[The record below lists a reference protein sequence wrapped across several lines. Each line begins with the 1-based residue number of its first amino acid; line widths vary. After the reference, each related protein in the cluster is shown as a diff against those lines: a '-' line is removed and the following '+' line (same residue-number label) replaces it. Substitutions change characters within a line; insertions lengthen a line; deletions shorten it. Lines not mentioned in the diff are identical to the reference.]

1 MNYVD
6 LIIAVFAVAFAA
18 IGYERGLVASALPL
32 AGFILGAILGGRLG
46 PALLAQGGESPYA
59 PLITVVC
66 GLLVGTAFAVLMEGV
81 AEAVRL
87 RMIPRGGAIRRVD
100 RVAGALLLGALG
112 ILVSWAFGAAALNVP
127 GPNERGL
134 RDALQS
140 STILSSLNDVLPPS
154 GAILNARRQSG
165 PSRTLARHIDPVPS
179 VSGPEARV
187 GAPEPAIA
195 HDPDVRRAGRSV
207 VKVLGSACG
216 LGIEGSGW
224 VARPDLVVTN
234 AHVVAGEDSTTVTTR
249 SGTELDATPVHYD
262 THDDLAILHVDGLHL
277 RSLSLAPEVT
287 SGTAGAVLG
296 YPENGPFHVAPA
308 RSGTTET
315 VISQD
320 SYGRG
325 PIQRQMTPFR
335 GEVRSGNSG
344 GPVVD
349 GSGHVL
355 TTVFASAKDKGPPGG
370 LGVPNDIVGSALSG
384 PLRPSTTGPCAA

>member
-6 LIIAVFAVAFAA
+6 LIIAVFAVAFAV

-32 AGFILGAILGGRLG
+32 AGFVIGAVLGGRLG
-46 PALLAQGGESPYA
+46 PALLSQGGESPYA

-81 AEAVRL
+81 AEAVRARVL
-87 RMIPRGGAIRRVD
+87 PRGVIVRRID
-100 RVAGALLLGALG
+100 GIAGGLLLGGLG
-112 ILVSWAFGAAALNVP
+112 LMLAWAFGAAALNVP
-127 GPNERGL
+127 GPGERGL
-134 RDALQS
+134 RDQLQQ
-140 STILSSLNDVLPPS
+140 STILGALNDVLPPS
-154 GAILNARRQSG
+154 GPILN
-165 PSRTLARHIDPVPS
+165 LLRHIDPVPA
-179 VSGPEARV
+179 VAGPEAKV

-195 HDPDVRRAGRSV
+195 REPGVRRAGASV

-216 LGIEGSGW
+216 LGVEGSGW
-224 VARPDLVVTN
+224 VAGPHLVVTN

-249 SGTELDATPVHYD
+249 SGTELGATAVHYD
-262 THDDLAILHVDGLHL
+262 THDDLAILRVDGLGL
-277 RSLSLAPEVT
+277 RPLSLAPQVS

-308 RSGTTET
+308 RTGSTET

-325 PIQRQMTPFR
+325 PTRRQMTPFR
-335 GEVRSGNSG
+335 GQVRSGNSG

-349 GSGHVL
+349 GSGEVL
-355 TTVFASAKDKGPPGG
+355 TTVFAAAKDGGPPGG
-370 LGVPNDIVGSALSG
+370 LGVPNAVVSRALEG
-384 PLRPSTTGPCAA
+384 PLRPTGTGPCAA

>member
-32 AGFILGAILGGRLG
+32 AGFVLGAILGGRLG

-87 RMIPRGGAIRRVD
+87 RLPRGGVVRQVD
-100 RVAGALLLGALG
+100 GIAGALLLGSLG
-112 ILVSWAFGAAALNVP
+112 LLLSWAFGAAALNVP
-127 GPNERGL
+127 GPNERSL

-140 STILSSLNDVLPPS
+140 SKILSTLNDALPPS
-154 GAILNARRQSG
+154 GPILN
-165 PSRTLARHIDPVPS
+165 LLRHIDPVPS
-179 VSGPEARV
+179 VTGPEAKV

-195 HDPDVRRAGRSV
+195 RDPQVRRAGQSV

-224 VARPDLVVTN
+224 VGGPGLVVTN
-234 AHVVAGEDSTTVTTR
+234 AHVVAGEDSTTITTR
-249 SGTELDATPVHYD
+249 SGTELTATPVHYD
-262 THDDLAILHVDGLHL
+262 THDDLAILRVDGLNL
-277 RSLSLAPEVT
+277 RPLGIAPEVP

-308 RSGTTET
+308 RTGTTET

-325 PIQRQMTPFR
+325 PVQREMTPFR

-349 GSGHVL
+349 GSGQVL

-370 LGVPNDIVGSALSG
+370 LGVPNGVVSGALQG
-384 PLRPSTTGPCAA
+384 PLQPTGTGPCAA

>member
-6 LIIAVFAVAFAA
+6 LIIAVFAVAFAV

-32 AGFILGAILGGRLG
+32 AGFVLGAILGGRLG
-46 PALLAQGGESPYA
+46 PALLSQGGESPYA

-81 AEAVRL
+81 AEAVRTRVL
-87 RMIPRGGAIRRVD
+87 PRGVVVRRID
-100 RVAGALLLGALG
+100 GVAGALLLGALG
-112 ILVSWAFGAAALNVP
+112 LLLAWAFGAAALNVP
-127 GPNERGL
+127 GPGERGV
-134 RDALQS
+134 RDQLQQ
-140 STILSSLNDVLPPS
+140 STILSTLNGVLPPS
-154 GAILNARRQSG
+154 GPILN
-165 PSRTLARHIDPVPS
+165 LLRHIDPVPA
-179 VSGPEARV
+179 VTGPEAKV
-187 GAPEPAIA
+187 GPPEPAIA
-195 HDPDVRRAGRSV
+195 HDPGVRRAGASV

-216 LGIEGSGW
+216 LGVEGSGW
-224 VARPDLVVTN
+224 VAGPDLVVTN
-234 AHVVAGEDSTTVTTR
+234 AHVVAGEDNTTVTTR
-249 SGTELDATPVHYD
+249 TGTELGATAVHYD
-262 THDDLAILHVDGLHL
+262 THDDLAILHVDGLGL
-277 RSLSLAPEVT
+277 RPLSIVPEPS

-320 SYGRG
+320 SYGRS
-325 PIQRQMTPFR
+325 PTQRRMTPFR
-335 GEVRSGNSG
+335 GQVRSGNSG

-370 LGVPNDIVGSALSG
+370 LGVPNDVVSQALQG
-384 PLRPSTTGPCAA
+384 PLRSTGTGPCAA

>member
-6 LIIAVFAVAFAA
+6 LIIAVFAVAFAV

-32 AGFILGAILGGRLG
+32 AGFVIGAVLGGRLG
-46 PALLAQGGESPYA
+46 PALLSQGGESPYA

-81 AEAVRL
+81 AEAVRARVL
-87 RMIPRGGAIRRVD
+87 PHGVIVRRIDGIAGG
-100 RVAGALLLGALG
+100 LLLGGLG
-112 ILVSWAFGAAALNVP
+112 LMLAWAFGAAALNVP
-127 GPNERGL
+127 GPGERGL
-134 RDALQS
+134 RDQLQQ
-140 STILSSLNDVLPPS
+140 STILGALNDVLPPS
-154 GAILNARRQSG
+154 GPILN
-165 PSRTLARHIDPVPS
+165 LLRHIDPVPA
-179 VSGPEARV
+179 VTGPEAKV

-195 HDPDVRRAGRSV
+195 REPGVRRAGASV

-216 LGIEGSGW
+216 LGVEGSGW
-224 VARPDLVVTN
+224 VAGPHLVVTN

-249 SGTELDATPVHYD
+249 SGTELGATAVHYD
-262 THDDLAILHVDGLHL
+262 THDDLAILRVDGLGL
-277 RSLSLAPEVT
+277 RPLSLAPQVS

-308 RSGTTET
+308 RTGSTET

-325 PIQRQMTPFR
+325 PTRRQMTPFR
-335 GEVRSGNSG
+335 GQVRSGNSG

-349 GSGHVL
+349 GSGQVL
-355 TTVFASAKDKGPPGG
+355 TTVFAAAKDGGPPGG
-370 LGVPNDIVGSALSG
+370 LGVPNAVVSRALEG
-384 PLRPSTTGPCAA
+384 PLRPTGTGPCAA